1 MSPSLIRIFRNFF
14 PSFVG
19 GLRDKS
25 VIHCLKR
32 NTLVRS
38 YYQLLSRSGNS
49 LPSLESRTS
58 SSLPKKTPTFLL
70 LQSLTTMGDSQA
82 EERKKEI
89 EARKAELK
97 KRLTPLQYHVTQ
109 EKGTERAYTGKYY
122 KTTDAGVYSCI
133 VCEEPLFSSET
144 KFDSGC
150 GWPAFNEVL
159 AEGKVKLLKDTSN
172 VGANL
177 LLLIANPGMIRT
189 EVQCARCDAHL
200 GHVFNDGPPPKRKRF
215 CINSASLAFHPFEE
229 ETAKS

>member
-1 MSPSLIRIFRNFF
+1 MTSLKYFVVSPPLRIINTEWKVRLLIMTIDEMRFLFFEWCNFGFGIWILNLSFIDCVVCISAIIIDPLLFPSAESHLPTVVHHRLLFSQWMSPSLIRIFHNFF

-109 EKGTERAYTGKYY
+109 EKGTER
-122 KTTDAGVYSCI
+122 YSVWKLI
-133 VCEEPLFSSET
+133 LFFLFNIYIL
-144 KFDSGC
+144 KF
-150 GWPAFNEVL
+150 
-159 AEGKVKLLKDTSN
+159 
-172 VGANL
+172 
-177 LLLIANPGMIRT
+177 
-189 EVQCARCDAHL
+189 
-200 GHVFNDGPPPKRKRF
+200 
-215 CINSASLAFHPFEE
+215 
-229 ETAKS
+229 